1 MKKKETRKQ
10 IPHQESERK
19 GKMEIVYKHMK
30 ISSASLVIQK
40 NKNIIIIINDKIY
53 SIGQYEDEL

>member
-1 MKKKETRKQ
+1 MK
-10 IPHQESERK
+10 
-19 GKMEIVYKHMK
+19 IVYKHMK

-40 NKNIIIIINDKIY
+40 NKKIIIIINDKIY